1 MSNYK
6 LLEQKI
12 KQEKFSKV
20 ELQQIIDKVK
30 EIISRRPKRATGCWK
45 RTDEHYISESKKS
58 IKPFGVF
65 RIKYD
70 VSKDGMTGVS
80 IACECF
86 PVLNKQ
92 CISTSFYSALEIT
105 ENYFNDID
113 KITKLFI
120 NQNETRRDYVIHRA

>member
-12 KQEKFSKV
+12 KQERFSKT

-30 EIISRRPKRATGCWK
+30 EIISRRPKRTTGCWK
-45 RTDEHYISESKKS
+45 RAYEHYISESRKS
-58 IKPFGVF
+58 LKPFGVF

-70 VSKDGMTGVS
+70 LSEGGMTGIS
-80 IACECF
+80 ITCEKI
-86 PVLNKQ
+86 PMLNKY
-92 CISTSFYSALEIT
+92 CLATSFYSALEIT

-120 NQNETRRDYVIHRA
+120 NQNETRSDYVIHRA